1 MPELEKLPVVRQI
14 EATPVARALVITRKT
29 LVYAGIVAGLFAF
42 WYTSQP
48 KFLFHKGGI
57 TLSGLAVSAFIVLY
71 HVAFGFICQ
80 GIGRGIQVLEE
91 MRSEKGADSGPAD
104 HSANL

>member
-1 MPELEKLPVVRQI
+1 MPELEKLPVVRRI
-14 EATPVARALVITRKT
+14 EATPVARALVITGKT
-29 LVYAGIVAGLFAF
+29 LVYVGIVAGLFVF

-48 KFLFHKGGI
+48 GTLSRGGI

-80 GIGRGIQVLEE
+80 GIGRGIQMLEE
-91 MRSEKGADSGPAD
+91 MRSEKGADSGSAD
-104 HSANL
+104 HSDNR